1 VPVIQR
7 YFSRFMSI
15 EPVRRQSLIS
25 FANIIGLT
33 VLGYIATMYFAHV
46 LGAAVLGSYYLFIA
60 YYSIFSLIGDGG
72 FGGAATKR
80 ISEGKDADAYFSAF
94 IILRIGLLVVS
105 VVALLAIA
113 PFLVDFVA
121 SGLLPW
127 LLLALF
133 IGTLAGFVFIGVYG
147 SGKVGVVQ
155 TSDFLNTTVKIIFQI
170 LATYLGYAAAGLAG
184 GFIVGMVAAFF
195 INYRYLSLRFAKF
208 TKEHLRSLF
217 SFSFWIFLTS
227 TGFTVFATADTIL
240 IGYFLTNADVG
251 VYRVAYQ
258 LSTAA
263 LFASLALNT
272 VLFPT
277 MSRWSSDGD
286 LGSVSTALS
295 RAFSF
300 SLLLAVPVITG
311 GILLSRPLLYY
322 LYGSEFSTGSS
333 TLVILLLVQ
342 ISIIFANL
350 QTTSLNAL
358 DQPKKSFITT
368 SLAAVLNIV
377 LNVAFIP
384 FFGILGAAL
393 ATLLSVSLNAVL
405 AHHYLAGIIPVRI
418 EKKPVAG
425 IIVSGLV
432 MGAVVFLF
440 SIVTGISSLLFL
452 LGAVVLGGVTYFLL
466 LLRLD
471 PGIRSEAVNLLRTF
485 GIL

>member
-25 FANIIGLT
+25 FANVIGLT

-46 LGAAVLGSYYLFIA
+46 LGAAVLGSYYLFLA
-60 YYSIFSLIGDGG
+60 YYSVFSLIGDGG

-80 ISEGKDADAYFSAF
+80 ISEGKDVDAYFSAF
-94 IILRIGLLVVS
+94 VVLRVI
-105 VVALLAIA
+105 LLAVSALVLLAVA
-113 PFLVDFVA
+113 PFLVDFAA

-133 IGTLAGFVFIGVYG
+133 IGTIAGFVFTGVYG

-155 TSDFLNTTVKIIFQI
+155 SSDFLNTVVKIIFQI
-170 LATYLGYAAAGLAG
+170 LATFLGYAAAGLVG
-184 GFIVGMVAAFF
+184 GFIAGMLAAFF
-195 INYRYLSLRFAKF
+195 INFRYLTLKLSTF
-208 TKEHLRSLF
+208 TKSHLKSLF

-251 VYRVAYQ
+251 IYRVAYQ

-263 LFASLALNT
+263 LFTSIALNT

-277 MSRWSSDGD
+277 MSRWSSEGD
-286 LGSVSTALS
+286 YGSVSTALS

-300 SLLLAVPVITG
+300 SLLLAVPVIIG

-322 LYGSEFSTGSS
+322 LYGSDFSSGAN
-333 TLVILLLVQ
+333 TLVILLLLQ
-342 ISIIFANL
+342 LSIIFANL
-350 QTTSLNAL
+350 QTTCLSAL
-358 DQPKKSFITT
+358 DQPKKSFMTT
-368 SLAAVLNIV
+368 SLAAGLNIV
-377 LNVAFIP
+377 LNVALIP
-384 FFGILGAAL
+384 FLGILGAAL
-393 ATLLSVSLNAVL
+393 ATLLSVSLNAIL
-405 AHHYLAGIIPVRI
+405 ARRYLGRIIPVRI
-418 EKKPVAG
+418 EKRTVAS

-432 MGAVVFLF
+432 MGAGVFFF
-440 SIVTGISSLLFL
+440 SIITGISSLLFL
-452 LGAVVLGGVTYFLL
+452 IGAVVLGGAVYFLL
-466 LLRLD
+466 LFHLD
-471 PGIRSEAVNLLRTF
+471 PGIRSEAANLLRTF
-485 GIL
+485 GVI